1 MWEFL
6 QKLKQLQPESKN
18 IVLTGLTGEAFGE
31 KALVSNGKLVWASVA
46 GGFLEQHD
54 QQIEQLEVNGI
65 ALVDGEKIF
74 GEVIGGQK
82 KIVICGGG
90 HVSMPI
96 IQLGRQIGCYVQYW
110 KTDRN
115 LQITPEEQEQTKLFV
130 IHLKRDWNRF
140 PVIQIHFL

>member
-18 IVLTGLTGEAFGE
+18 IVLTGLTGEALGE

-74 GEVIGGQK
+74 GEVVGADYSAWQTDWML
-82 KIVICGGG
+82 CN
-90 HVSMPI
+90 ST
-96 IQLGRQIGCYVQYW
+96 GRQTEIC
-110 KTDRN
+110 R
-115 LQITPEEQEQTKLFV
+115 
-130 IHLKRDWNRF
+130 
-140 PVIQIHFL
+140 

>member
-54 QQIEQLEVNGI
+54 QQIEQVEVNVYRRS
-65 ALVDGEKIF
+65 L
-74 GEVIGGQK
+74 
-82 KIVICGGG
+82 
-90 HVSMPI
+90 
-96 IQLGRQIGCYVQYW
+96 
-110 KTDRN
+110 
-115 LQITPEEQEQTKLFV
+115 
-130 IHLKRDWNRF
+130 
-140 PVIQIHFL
+140 